1 MNDNN
6 LIFFFLVNGGWSQ
19 WQSWSECSVRCGRG
33 IRKKTRL
40 CNNPS
45 PLNGGQTCQGLSVMK
60 DECSIP
66 CPGEFFTFFSL
77 PCPSSPFGKNGAV
90 EIIITWWV
98 KFPLPTLGLFLFFL
112 LSFEFTPFVT
122 VNKEKFYFRSYLPFI
137 FD

>member
-1 MNDNN
+1 MHQRKWKSQK
-6 LIFFFLVNGGWSQ
+6 LINGGWSQ

-66 CPGEFFTFFSL
+66 CPVFS
-77 PCPSSPFGKNGAV
+77 KQQ
-90 EIIITWWV
+90 
-98 KFPLPTLGLFLFFL
+98 
-112 LSFEFTPFVT
+112 VT
-122 VNKEKFYFRSYLPFI
+122 RDSCNI
-137 FD
+137 FNVLR